1 MHSNIQLP
9 YIYGINKKQMRY
21 IYLLLIAAAP
31 FLCMGQTA
39 IQGKIVDKESRQP
52 VVGANIYLQNNTGV
66 GTTSQSNGYFT
77 LKVPSA
83 HIWDSLVIS
92 CIGYK
97 KTTIAI
103 SGTTKSLTIYLTPS
117 AESIDE
123 VVIKKD
129 QGAKLVLKKAFR
141 KYYKN
146 VYYGWYTA
154 SMIQTSLL
162 YDSTNRIID
171 ATRINGCMISAD
183 FDAQSDTIT
192 PKQGSP
198 TFYALEH
205 IKTSNFNADLYQHP
219 IHLKPKGYMGCSA
232 ASGDAGEVMNN
243 YFFLTL
249 LFPNVCFNNYFP
261 DFKSHINFAEKE
273 GFYNEREVWV
283 IAVKSLTEI
292 DYDYNLPE
300 PEFRKKHRKDLKQY
314 KKSINYTPINTL
326 FALTEEQIDSLYF
339 SNLRKKMKR
348 GNETMRQVTYY
359 VDKKSYAI
367 HRMDV
372 RITSRKDDTSFYYTN
387 LTYHYADVSLHRNRT
402 KKILGKVEITSNT
415 KQHNTNIYTAIEMK
429 DFNLRNSFRAN
440 YCQCVDS
447 IAPEINNS
455 IDSYIDNW
463 EVVSQSPIFRV
474 DNELFN

>member
-1 MHSNIQLP
+1 MKHLQTLFFILL
-9 YIYGINKKQMRY
+9 YISSTGQIVFQGIV
-21 IYLLLIAAAP
+21 I
-31 FLCMGQTA
+31 
-39 IQGKIVDKESRQP
+39 DKETKQP
-52 VVGANIYLQNNTGV
+52 VVGANIYLKSRNGT
-66 GTTSQSNGYFT
+66 GTTNLNNGTFV
-77 LKVPSA
+77 LNVPST
-83 HIWDSLVIS
+83 HISDSVVIS

-129 QGAKLVLKKAFR
+129 QGAKLVLKKALR
-141 KYYKN
+141 RYYQN
-146 VYYGWYTA
+146 VHYGWYTA

-232 ASGDAGEVMNN
+232 ASGDAGEVMNS

-314 KKSINYTPINTL
+314 KKSMNYSPMNTL

-372 RITSRKDDTSFYYTN
+372 RITSRKDNTSSYNTN

-415 KQHNTNIYTAIEMK
+415 KQHNTNNYTVIEMK

-463 EVVSQSPIFRV
+463 EVVSQSSIFRV